1 MIHALPPDLFHQ
13 ENVIN
18 IQIKKFNLKVYPWL
32 FVAWNKRVYFEL
44 QTLKCATTTVAM
56 FKSVRFMN
64 GIIAFKIV
72 GFDFSTVRFGMWT
85 VRFVSWTVLSFL
97 ARYGTLCPR
106 YALLKVTAGF
116 FNSLFAYKRGRRCL
130 NELWCFFA
138 CFFFFCFFG

>member
-1 MIHALPPDLFHQ
+1 MLSTYKLKSSILKYTRGCLWH
-13 ENVIN
+13 ETNVFI
-18 IQIKKFNLKVYPWL
+18 LSYRPWN
-32 FVAWNKRVYFEL
+32 VPH
-44 QTLKCATTTVAM
+44 TTVAM
-56 FKSVRFMN
+56 FKSVRFTN

-130 NELWCFFA
+130 NELWCFF
-138 CFFFFCFFG
+138 CLFFFFCFFG